1 MILEKYF
8 DIFIIRLFHEK
19 IFEVFFLCEVLWNF
33 WGLWQWEGNKDHV
46 PNHCSEQIND
56 TRAIENAGNNS
67 LASSLPWDS
76 LISLPAVRRQSLSVL
91 LLTDCSTIFFF
102 SVFCLAPCHLSVGA
116 VSMSEKLSLQC
127 VQTAMLDRICFGSGP
142 KRWRLDLFLRLTSFW
157 TWPFF
162 PNLFS
167 GSVEMEIK
175 CYLKVWNKANM
186 LKQELVFS
194 KYTTTFPDRK
204 VGLSV

>member
-1 MILEKYF
+1 METNQNNNDLSKMLWEKSNIKILDKLQFISFVILEKYF

-19 IFEVFFLCEVLWNF
+19 NFWSLLLCEVLWNS

-76 LISLPAVRRQSLSVL
+76 LISISTCCTKTVSLSTAAYWL
-91 LLTDCSTIFFF
+91 LHNLLFLC
-102 SVFCLAPCHLSVGA
+102 FCLAPCHLSVEA

-142 KRWRLDLFLRLTSFW
+142 KLWRLDLFLRLTSFW
-157 TWPFF
+157 T
-162 PNLFS
+162 
-167 GSVEMEIK
+167 
-175 CYLKVWNKANM
+175 
-186 LKQELVFS
+186 
-194 KYTTTFPDRK
+194 
-204 VGLSV
+204 